1 MRISSEGNV
10 GIGTTSPDGIFHVKT
25 ASAVH
30 RSRFESGN
38 SHSLVRLIAASSSN
52 SGVEF
57 YSGSTN
63 TGNITG
69 DSSSNLIFEPG
80 GIARMSMNSTGTV
93 FGDTSQTADGMTAT
107 PNDLNQAEMGP
118 GYLRLKRD
126 DTATAPQLTF
136 DKNGSIHS
144 YLETTSSGLNIVT
157 TSPRAK
163 YVSVNAVTEIS
174 ESFNLAGN
182 TTYNFDYTVPNE
194 GGHGNSFFIIA
205 GFNHFHASAYGAHRV
220 AFVSTRG
227 TSLTVHS
234 SVINQTST
242 LGGQWN
248 FTKPNA
254 TTLRIQKFAGTYVG
268 SGSGFIKIFF
278 RNAIG

>member
-1 MRISSEGNV
+1 MRISKEGNV

-118 GYLRLKRD
+118 G
-126 DTATAPQLTF
+126 
-136 DKNGSIHS
+136 
-144 YLETTSSGLNIVT
+144 
-157 TSPRAK
+157 
-163 YVSVNAVTEIS
+163 
-174 ESFNLAGN
+174 
-182 TTYNFDYTVPNE
+182 
-194 GGHGNSFFIIA
+194 
-205 GFNHFHASAYGAHRV
+205 
-220 AFVSTRG
+220 
-227 TSLTVHS
+227 
-234 SVINQTST
+234 
-242 LGGQWN
+242 
-248 FTKPNA
+248 
-254 TTLRIQKFAGTYVG
+254 
-268 SGSGFIKIFF
+268 
-278 RNAIG
+278 